1 MGEPML
7 ISLNLDLLYYRKVL
21 GKLGEPEIGDFGL
34 AIVYENIGHLEVP
47 MDYVLIGQILETEI
61 NVADDGGGLVFR
73 KISVLP
79 QLTLQISL
87 VAQFGDDVTVSV
99 TCEHFV
105 ASQDVGMVELFQDF
119 DFGKKQLL
127 KFFGLQGVQ
136 FDNLDG
142 HSFVFI
148 VNERSTRDLII
159 GFVDFGKISLAE
171 QVVKSEDVVLDLFA
185 GGLVLIGCHLI
196 ETDTLSKRI

>member
-1 MGEPML
+1 
-7 ISLNLDLLYYRKVL
+7 
-21 GKLGEPEIGDFGL
+21 
-34 AIVYENIGHLEVP
+34 VYENIGHLEVP

-61 NVADDGGGLVFR
+61 NVADDGSGLVFR

>member
-1 MGEPML
+1 
-7 ISLNLDLLYYRKVL
+7 
-21 GKLGEPEIGDFGL
+21 
-34 AIVYENIGHLEVP
+34 

-148 VNERSTRDLII
+148 VNERST
-159 GFVDFGKISLAE
+159 
-171 QVVKSEDVVLDLFA
+171 
-185 GGLVLIGCHLI
+185 
-196 ETDTLSKRI
+196 

>member
-1 MGEPML
+1 ML
-7 ISLNLDLLYYRKVL
+7 GWLSFFRTSIS
-21 GKLGEPEIGDFGL
+21 E
-34 AIVYENIGHLEVP
+34 
-47 MDYVLIGQILETEI
+47 
-61 NVADDGGGLVFR
+61 
-73 KISVLP
+73 
-79 QLTLQISL
+79 
-87 VAQFGDDVTVSV
+87 
-99 TCEHFV
+99 
-105 ASQDVGMVELFQDF
+105 
-119 DFGKKQLL
+119 KKQLL